1 MIAPAVRAAARRG
14 TGAPPGEARLKIVVE
29 VAMRSDRVISTI
41 DFHTA
46 GIGMRLLTSGLG
58 RLPGATIGA
67 KRRFFQEHHDDLRT
81 GLCLWPRGHRSLLI
95 AVMTEAVTPGA
106 HFGLFF
112 MYPGGYY
119 VSCGEGTIGAA
130 TVAIETGMVQRLGAE
145 TPVVIDTEAGVVETI
160 ARSDRDRVREVTLR
174 WAPSFVVLTGQ
185 SVEVESLG
193 ATSPA
198 GSPVRPRSKAGAR
211 SCRRSPGPRTSP
223 ASASFSSIR
232 KTRCAPG
239 ISSRG
244 DRVKTLVLGGG
255 VVGVTTAYFLAKA
268 GHEVTL
274 VDEKDGVGLE
284 ASAGNAGIIAPGHSF
299 AWASPRAPRMLW
311 ESLRGAETAIR
322 IRPTTDLRLY
332 TWGLRFLRECTADRA
347 KRNTLVKLRL
357 CQYSQAV
364 MNELV
369 RAEQIEY
376 HAIAKGALYLYRDG
390 AELDAGVKKMALLA
404 EHGQKQEILDARG
417 VAQLDPVFE
426 PVQGKIAG
434 AIRDVG
440 DSSGDSR
447 LFVENLARVCREKL
461 GVVVRLGTR
470 VTELRGDADRIDMA
484 LTSAGGLKADNYV
497 LALGVGAPSIAR
509 TVGVGLPVYPA
520 KGYSSTFPLKPGG
533 RSPTVP
539 GVDEKW
545 LVGWSRLGDRLRLT
559 STAEFAGYD
568 WGWTPRDFNN
578 ILKLARDLF
587 PDAADYDRGEYRA
600 CLRPMTPDGPPILGL
615 GRHRNLFLNC
625 GHGHMGWTMACVTAR
640 LVADFMTGR
649 MPELD
654 LEGLTPRR

>member
-1 MIAPAVRAAARRG
+1 M
-14 TGAPPGEARLKIVVE
+14 
-29 VAMRSDRVISTI
+29 
-41 DFHTA
+41 
-46 GIGMRLLTSGLG
+46 
-58 RLPGATIGA
+58 
-67 KRRFFQEHHDDLRT
+67 
-81 GLCLWPRGHRSLLI
+81 
-95 AVMTEAVTPGA
+95 
-106 HFGLFF
+106 
-112 MYPGGYY
+112 
-119 VSCGEGTIGAA
+119 
-130 TVAIETGMVQRLGAE
+130 
-145 TPVVIDTEAGVVETI
+145 
-160 ARSDRDRVREVTLR
+160 
-174 WAPSFVVLTGQ
+174 
-185 SVEVESLG
+185 
-193 ATSPA
+193 
-198 GSPVRPRSKAGAR
+198 
-211 SCRRSPGPRTSP
+211 
-223 ASASFSSIR
+223 
-232 KTRCAPG
+232 
-239 ISSRG
+239 
-244 DRVKTLVLGGG
+244 KTLVLGGG
-255 VVGVTTAYFLAKA
+255 VVGVTTAYFLAQA

-274 VDEKDGVGLE
+274 IEEKEALGLE

-311 ESLRGAETAIR
+311 ESLRGGETAIR
-322 IRPTTDLRLY
+322 VRLTPDIRLY
-332 TWGLRFLRECTADRA
+332 TWGLRFLRDCTADRA
-347 KRNTLVKLRL
+347 RRNTLVKLRL

-376 HAIAKGALYLYRDG
+376 HAIAKGALYLYRDA
-390 AELDAGVKKMALLA
+390 AELEAGTKKMALLA

-461 GVVVRLGTR
+461 GVVVKLGTR
-470 VTELRGDADRIDMA
+470 VTALRGDADRIDAA
-484 LTSAGGLKADNYV
+484 LTGAGELKADNYV
-497 LALGVGAPSIAR
+497 LALGVGAPIVAR

-533 RSPTVP
+533 RAPTVP

-615 GRHRNLFLNC
+615 GRHRNLFFNS
-625 GHGHMGWTMACVTAR
+625 GHGHMGWTMACGTAR
-640 LVADFMTGR
+640 IVADLMTGR
-649 MPELD
+649 MPSLD
-654 LEGLTPRR
+654 LEGLTLKR